1 MRKLN
6 IILLCL
12 SITITNVFASA
23 SSYQEKIK
31 KQARS
36 CFVTISKNRNK
47 MPKED
52 IEAFENFLK
61 ERLNRDQLT
70 RDIIQETYIEEI
82 NRLFDNNPLPEGV
95 INVELENLRISGK
108 KLNLDENVSYFSFKN
123 CNLL

>member
-1 MRKLN
+1 
-6 IILLCL
+6 
-12 SITITNVFASA
+12 
-23 SSYQEKIK
+23 
-31 KQARS
+31 
-36 CFVTISKNRNK
+36 